1 MLTERGDLI
10 KKEKWKELDEKNK
23 EIAEKIKFKP
33 PPLLDEKKEKE
44 KKKTLLDQLQTPCSV
59 FITWETEEA
68 LSRALTWSDNKEK
81 P

>member
-1 MLTERGDLI
+1 MLTERGELI
-10 KKEKWKELDEKNK
+10 KKEKWDDLDKANE
-23 EIAEKIKFKP
+23 EIADQI
-33 PPLLDEKKEKE
+33 
-44 KKKTLLDQLQTPCSV
+44 KKKPLLDQLQTPCSV

>member
-10 KKEKWKELDEKNK
+10 KKEKWDELDKANEK
-23 EIAEKIKFKP
+23 IAEEIKGP
-33 PPLLDEKKEKE
+33 
-44 KKKTLLDQLQTPCSV
+44 LLDQLQTPCSV